1 MKQTYLKFAEC
12 SFISR
17 LYVNLDVQ
25 EYFNYSVL
33 L

>member
-1 MKQTYLKFAEC
+1 MKQTYITFGKYN
-12 SFISR
+12 FITC